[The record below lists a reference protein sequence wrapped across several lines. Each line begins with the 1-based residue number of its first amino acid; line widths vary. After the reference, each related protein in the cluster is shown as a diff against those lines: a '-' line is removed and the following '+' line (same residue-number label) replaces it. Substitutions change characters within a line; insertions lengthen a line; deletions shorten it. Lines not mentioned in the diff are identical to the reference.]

1 MFTYKRTSK
10 QYPVTNVLRFYCM
23 LFVTSIL
30 ASQMHLAFSSWIP
43 TNYVKDGWN
52 CPLGLECGVQPI
64 SELWSPI
71 CPEFSPGTSWL
82 LPSPSQPF
90 RDPPLCSIVLFSSQ
104 CCGTVHSQAHISPCR
119 LRSLWQ
125 EGPCVVQRFV
135 KWNIPEH
142 PFPHQSFTTF
152 FSVWSLFSFYSL
164 TVFDILSAYFE
175 TQNWPEALK
184 KGVSSRKG
192 YVLQNSVEWWT
203 DSLRSCMGGEVAEGV
218 LTEKRSRGW
227 QWHTLAFTWHPG
239 SSLE

>member
-1 MFTYKRTSK
+1 MFNPS
-10 QYPVTNVLRFYCM
+10 VNCEV
-23 LFVTSIL
+23 LFVQNSV
-30 ASQMHLAFSSWIP
+30 QEHLGCS
-43 TNYVKDGWN
+43 
-52 CPLGLECGVQPI
+52 L
-64 SELWSPI
+64 
-71 CPEFSPGTSWL
+71 
-82 LPSPSQPF
+82 
-90 RDPPLCSIVLFSSQ
+90 PPLSHSETLLCVPLYCFPLSAAALSIHRLV
-104 CCGTVHSQAHISPCR
+104 ISPCR

-152 FSVWSLFSFYSL
+152 FSVWSLFSFYPL

-203 DSLRSCMGGEVAEGV
+203 DSLRSCRGGEVAEGA

-227 QWHTLAFTWHPG
+227 RWHTLAFTWHLG
-239 SSLE
+239 SSLEYKLLITGTTFYTLFYLRVPGSQEEPRYMTK